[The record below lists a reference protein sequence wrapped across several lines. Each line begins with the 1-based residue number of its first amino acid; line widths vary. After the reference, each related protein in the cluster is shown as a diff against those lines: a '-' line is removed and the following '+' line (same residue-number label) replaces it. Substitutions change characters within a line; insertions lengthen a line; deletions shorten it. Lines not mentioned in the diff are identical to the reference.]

1 MAREMM
7 SFHNFGP
14 EGSFDPMTDISSLPD
29 DYNKTDTEIV
39 EMGGK
44 RFLKKTTTLKKG
56 RPGSTFFVR
65 STTFLPVNE
74 TENADIPAT
83 DEEGKERRP
92 ALVPL
97 PGNASEPTPVTPS
110 GDSSSSRAPD
120 ASFSSAAP
128 EAMSPASSDLK
139 PLSVPDERERED
151 D

>member
-1 MAREMM
+1 M

-44 RFLKKTTTLKKG
+44 RFVKKTTTLKKG

-74 TENADIPAT
+74 TENTDIPAT

-92 ALVPL
+92 SLVPL
-97 PGNASEPTPVTPS
+97 PGNASEPIPVTPS

-120 ASFSSAAP
+120 T
-128 EAMSPASSDLK
+128 EAMSPVSSDLNPVSK
-139 PLSVPDERERED
+139 SDERERED
-151 D
+151 ETESDS